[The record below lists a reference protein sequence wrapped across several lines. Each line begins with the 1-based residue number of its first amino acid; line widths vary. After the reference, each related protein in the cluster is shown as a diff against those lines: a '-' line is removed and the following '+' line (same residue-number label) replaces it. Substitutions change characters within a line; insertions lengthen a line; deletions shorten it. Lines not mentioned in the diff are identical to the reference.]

1 MTIRYDFPDPDYSNT
16 ESMRILARKLGMHTP
31 LVQEN
36 FERMFAAL
44 NVAGDALYMLSGLE
58 HDSWE
63 RSVAAGT
70 AMAMTA
76 TGLMVSSASQKQSS
90 DDIENLRRMSRL
102 NYALERVRQAGNPM
116 KHYRQTLGLALILAG
131 SLYIKSGYDSQ
142 RYPEAVLG
150 ASVIAAGTAL
160 GLAVEDDKAWQR
172 FGVILASTVQ
182 PLGIPYS
189 ADAAINH
196 GDPYIALATMCFL
209 ASTALASLAK
219 IQSAESAGCHTG
231 FTSAEA
237 VRRSV
242 QQTHYI

>member
-1 MTIRYDFPDPDYSNT
+1 
-16 ESMRILARKLGMHTP
+16 
-31 LVQEN
+31 
-36 FERMFAAL
+36 MFAAL
-44 NVAGDALYMLSGLE
+44 NVAGDSFYMLSGFE

-76 TGLMVSSASQKQSS
+76 TGLMVNSVSQKQSG
-90 DDIENLRRMSRL
+90 DDIENLQRMSRL
-102 NYALERVRQAGNPM
+102 NYALERLRQAGNPM

-131 SLYIKSGYDSQ
+131 SLYVKSGYDSQ
-142 RYPEAVLG
+142 RYSESVLG

-160 GLAVEDDKAWQR
+160 GLTLEDDKAWQR
-172 FGVILASTVQ
+172 FGIVMASIVQ

-196 GDPYIALATMCFL
+196 GDPYIALGSLCFM

-219 IQSAESAGCHTG
+219 LRSSEAVVSQGG
-231 FTSAEA
+231 WTSAEE
-237 VRRSV
+237 VRNDVR
-242 QQTHYI
+242 TAHYL